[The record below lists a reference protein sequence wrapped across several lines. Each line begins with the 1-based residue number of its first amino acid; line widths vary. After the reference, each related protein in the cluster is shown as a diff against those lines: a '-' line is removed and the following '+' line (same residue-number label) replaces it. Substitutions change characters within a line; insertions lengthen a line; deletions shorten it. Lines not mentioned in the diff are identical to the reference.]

1 MTWVLVDD
9 GFDEDPDQLALS
21 DRAFRVW
28 VCLWTLC
35 ARLGTDE
42 LTPEQV
48 HGLLRKLGK
57 NRKTFEEL
65 LQKSSC
71 KVTESSTILVLG
83 LRTNFRGSSTERMR
97 KWRARQVQNAE
108 NVTSRDA
115 VTRPSHDVTAAGHVT
130 SQKASPRA
138 RDPIPEPVVPPPEK
152 NLLATLVDLSPA
164 PPYGGTVTDLAIS
177 TSSANGRG
185 GEYEVFLAAL
195 NEATGRRFRG
205 DAASR
210 RLYAKVRHEGR
221 TEEDLLAAARGVAK
235 SAHHMGLNDNGT
247 PYNAPANILRSRVLD
262 QLISLGNGEI
272 GLVRRLNKEEQR
284 EAEISDWARQG
295 DDET

>member
-9 GFDEDPDQLALS
+9 GFDENAVQLALS

-42 LTPEQV
+42 LSPEQV
-48 HGLLRKLGK
+48 QSLLRRLGK
-57 NRKTFEEL
+57 NRKTFDEL
-65 LQKSSC
+65 LQKSLC
-71 KVTESSTILVLG
+71 KVTEKPTILVLG
-83 LRTNFRGSSTERMR
+83 FRTSFRGSSAERMR
-97 KWRARQVQNAE
+97 KWRARQVQNAG

-115 VTRPSHDVTAAGHVT
+115 VTRPSRDRHEKDPVTRHVT
-130 SQKASPRA
+130 SPRA
-138 RDPIPEPVVPPPEK
+138 RDPIPEPVVPPPMK
-152 NLLATLVDLSPA
+152 DLLATLANLSSA
-164 PPYGGTVTDLAIS
+164 SPYGGTVTDLN
-177 TSSANGRG
+177 SANGLG
-185 GEYEVFLAAL
+185 AEYETFLAAL

-210 RLYAKVRHEGR
+210 KLYAKVRHEGR
-221 TEEDLLAAARGVAK
+221 TEDDLLAAARGVAK

-247 PYNAPANILRSRVLD
+247 PYNAPANILRSRILD
-262 QLISLGNGEI
+262 QLISLGTGEI
-272 GLVRRLNKEEQR
+272 GLVRRMSKDEQR

-295 DDET
+295 DDDA